1 MLIEAG
7 RVTVDGAPAHIGQ
20 KADPDTVVI
29 EIDGIPLP
37 VDPDLAYYLVYK
49 PTGVVSTADD
59 PGNRPTVIQLVEADA
74 RLYPVGRLDSDTEG
88 LLILTNDGDLT
99 MRLTHP
105 RYGVPKTYVALV
117 EGRISDTAVQR
128 LRDGVDLD
136 DGPASALAARV
147 VDRHGDGSL
156 VEVVMGEGRNR
167 IVRRLLAAVGHPV
180 RSLTRTAIGPLRDGK
195 LEPGTSRQL
204 TIEEVRSLYAA
215 ADPDPGK

>member
-1 MLIEAG
+1 
-7 RVTVDGAPAHIGQ
+7 
-20 KADPDTVVI
+20 
-29 EIDGIPLP
+29 
-37 VDPDLAYYLVYK
+37 
-49 PTGVVSTADD
+49 
-59 PGNRPTVIQLVEADA
+59 
-74 RLYPVGRLDSDTEG
+74 
-88 LLILTNDGDLT
+88 
-99 MRLTHP
+99 
-105 RYGVPKTYVALV
+105 
-117 EGRISDTAVQR
+117 VQR